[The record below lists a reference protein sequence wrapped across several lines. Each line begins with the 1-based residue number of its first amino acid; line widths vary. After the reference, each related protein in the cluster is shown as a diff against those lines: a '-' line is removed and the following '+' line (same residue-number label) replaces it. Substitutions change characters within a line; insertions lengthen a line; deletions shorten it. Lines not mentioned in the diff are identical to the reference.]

1 MKTKLKIVFTFIL
14 IIIIF
19 VGTYKVIST
28 SSMLDYKKKTKLEIG
43 KPGIVGDWELTL
55 TNIQYKQNYNAN
67 KINIVITVNVKY
79 MGKEETTYSPNY
91 LLWQKDESKSPYQ
104 NIEWSDNIKGDYIF
118 NYSEKQKILNATF
131 EVDKAVIE
139 DKDKW
144 FMIVLAKDI
153 KYIITE

>member
-43 KPGIVGDWELTL
+43 KQGIVGDWELTL

>member
-43 KPGIVGDWELTL
+43 KQGIVGDWELTL

-118 NYSEKQKILNATF
+118 NYSEKQKILR
-131 EVDKAVIE
+131 
-139 DKDKW
+139 
-144 FMIVLAKDI
+144 I
-153 KYIITE
+153 KF